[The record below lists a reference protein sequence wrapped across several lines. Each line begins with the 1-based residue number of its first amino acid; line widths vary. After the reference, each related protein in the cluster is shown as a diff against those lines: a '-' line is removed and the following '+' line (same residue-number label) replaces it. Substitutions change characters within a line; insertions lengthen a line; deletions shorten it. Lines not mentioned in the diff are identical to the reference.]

1 MLLYKPI
8 PEFLVKNLED
18 LFVYQEKIFLELD
31 GVIVLGGGTGSGK
44 VAQDRNDYSLGEG
57 SERLFKG
64 LEFIRKKPEG
74 TIVFTG
80 FSGSFFMKD
89 CLRLK

>member
-1 MLLYKPI
+1 M
-8 PEFLVKNLED
+8 ED
-18 LFVYQEKIFLELD
+18 LFIYKEKVFLELD
-31 GVIVLGGGTGSGK
+31 GIIVLVGGTGIGK
-44 VAQDRNDYSLGEG
+44 VDKDRNDYSLGEG